1 MDDYEFHQNQGS
13 LPAGFVLNM
22 LTALRHE
29 CGLIKVPSTVA
40 YIKEYHDITE
50 GKPLV
55 VFAHHADVLR
65 NCVRLLREDKDKKWR
80 VAGITGDMP
89 ADKRQ
94 ANVEAFQAGHI
105 DVLFCSTMAAKEG
118 ITLTEAD
125 TVVFVERE
133 WVPGWEEQ
141 AEDRVYR
148 IGQDSDSVHAV
159 YLSVAKTIDE
169 KFNDVI
175 EEKRKVVKAVL
186 DGGDLQEREGIANAL
201 IQSMIDS
208 GDLPANFGK
217 MKVKA

>member
-1 MDDYEFHQNQGS
+1 
-13 LPAGFVLNM
+13 M
-22 LTALRHE
+22 LFR
-29 CGLIKVPSTVA
+29 S
-40 YIKEYHDITE
+40 
-50 GKPLV
+50 
-55 VFAHHADVLR
+55 
-65 NCVRLLREDKDKKWR
+65 DKDRNWR
-80 VAGITGDMP
+80 VGGITGDMP

-105 DVLFCSTMAAKEG
+105 DVLFCSTVAAKEG
-118 ITLTEAD
+118 ITLTAAN

-148 IGQDSDSVHAV
+148 IGQESDSVHAV
-159 YLSVAKTIDE
+159 YLSVARTIDE
-169 KFNDVI
+169 KFNQVI

-186 DGGDLQEREGIANAL
+186 DGGDLNEREGIANAL